1 MDSRYQILLQN
12 REKEARGTKVKRQKR
27 EGETWGSE
35 KVFSL
40 AKLLREGPAFGSGV
54 NVCSFLQSFT
64 GGQGQIIS
72 LRAEQRHFSLQSG
85 GGSMSSEAGY
95 YE

>member
-12 REKEARGTKVKRQKR
+12 REKEAGGTKVKRQKR

-40 AKLLREGPAFGSGV
+40 AKH
-54 NVCSFLQSFT
+54 LQSNSQPLE
-64 GGQGQIIS
+64 GVC
-72 LRAEQRHFSLQSG
+72 
-85 GGSMSSEAGY
+85 
-95 YE
+95 